1 MENAIAKQNERA
13 TATQEPA
20 QNTEREVQEVP
31 ADDEGRGNGTD
42 RPEAA
47 LKTISR
53 LEETCRMLKVK
64 LGLPDSWTPREDIL
78 DDAIK
83 TETQRLRESLAKA
96 EKSSRDSV
104 WAERKKIA
112 ALQRLLS
119 QANDKVRRL
128 KAVVSKNGEHQM
140 LIMQKTLSV

>member
-1 MENAIAKQNERA
+1 M
-13 TATQEPA
+13 
-20 QNTEREVQEVP
+20 
-31 ADDEGRGNGTD
+31 
-42 RPEAA
+42 
-47 LKTISR
+47 KTISR

-140 LIMQKTLSV
+140 LIMQKKIESQEAKIRSLVAAKARLDESNSSRGEQ